1 MSPPR
6 AELTYRTSI
15 RDANAAGDVH
25 GGWILKLLDDA
36 AVIAATRH
44 CRTRVVTAAVDG
56 VRFRQPVNTG
66 EVLSFRATVNA
77 VWRTSMEVGVRVESE
92 DTITGTTRHVLTAY
106 LTMVALDDEGVPVE
120 TPRLEVD
127 GPEASRRCREAQ
139 LRRDIRLAA
148 PPDLHQLHAALHAG
162 RTDRSLVP

>member
-1 MSPPR
+1 MSTPR

-44 CRTRVVTAAVDG
+44 YRARVVTAAVDG

-66 EVLSFRATVNA
+66 DVLSFRATVNA
-77 VWRTSMEVGVRVESE
+77 VWRTSIEVGACVEAK
-92 DTITGTTRHVLTAY
+92 DTITNTTGRVLTAY
-106 LTMVALDDEGVPVE
+106 LTMMALDDRGRPTEV
-120 TPRLEVD
+120 RQLEVD
-127 GPEASRRCREAQ
+127 GPEASRCCREAQ
-139 LRRDIRLAA
+139 LRRDVRLAA

-162 RTDRSLVP
+162 RTDRSHVS

>member
-6 AELTYRTSI
+6 AELTYRTSV
-15 RDANAAGDVH
+15 RDANAVGNVH

-44 CRTRVVTAAVDG
+44 CQTRVVTAAVDG
-56 VRFRQPVNTG
+56 VRLRQPVNTG
-66 EVLSFRATVNA
+66 DVISFRATVNA

-92 DTITGTTRHVLTAY
+92 DTITDMTRHVLTAY
-106 LTMVALDDEGVPVE
+106 LTVALDDRGRPTEVR
-120 TPRLEVD
+120 RLEVD
-127 GPEASRRCREAQ
+127 GP
-139 LRRDIRLAA
+139 A